1 MASPSGHGSDSNGHG
16 GFGEGDSDHGEIGNS
31 TIERFFRGI
40 SEFIFHTKLGVADVQ
55 LVDYVSDLMLR
66 FVRVDSLYS
75 LRQSDGMR
83 TKHVVQ
89 MISEAE
95 RRIGIA
101 KREVY
106 RHVGDFTLFWSGM
119 YPESLAEKKSQGN
132 SPDRFID
139 YCRQGKRAYAIAAE
153 IDGGADRPSSELIH
167 RMSEHFEMCAYG
179 LREVRRHWEEDDES
193 GGLLTW

>member
-1 MASPSGHGSDSNGHG
+1 MASQSGHSSG
-16 GFGEGDSDHGEIGNS
+16 GCGGGDSDGKDISAS

-89 MISEAE
+89 MVTEAE

-119 YPESLAEKKSQGN
+119 YPESLATKKNQAN
-132 SPDRFID
+132 TPDRFID

-153 IDGGADRPSSELIH
+153 IDGGEDRPSSELIH

>member
-1 MASPSGHGSDSNGHG
+1 MASN
-16 GFGEGDSDHGEIGNS
+16 SDHVSGGNGGDDSEKKAFETS

-55 LVDYVSDLMLR
+55 LVDYVSDLLLR
-66 FVRVDSLYS
+66 FIRVDSVYA
-75 LRQSDGMR
+75 LRHSDGTR
-83 TKHVVQ
+83 TKHLVH
-89 MISEAE
+89 MIAEAE

-119 YPESLAEKKSQGN
+119 YPESLGTEK
-132 SPDRFID
+132 DRGDLMNRFSD
-139 YCRQGKRAYAIAAE
+139 FSRQGKRAYAIAAE
-153 IDGGADRPSSELIH
+153 IEGGEDRPSSELIH

-179 LREVRRHWEEDDES
+179 LREVRRHWEEDDQS
-193 GGLLTW
+193 DGLLLG

>member
-1 MASPSGHGSDSNGHG
+1 MASQSGHGADRHDD
-16 GFGEGDSDHGEIGNS
+16 GDIGAS

-83 TKHVVQ
+83 TKHVVH

-119 YPESLAEKKSQGN
+119 YPESLSESKNHGLF
-132 SPDRFID
+132 PDRLID

-153 IDGGADRPSSELIH
+153 IDGGQDRPSSELIH

-179 LREVRRHWEEDDES
+179 LREVRRHWEEDDDS
-193 GGLLTW
+193 GNLLTW

>member
-1 MASPSGHGSDSNGHG
+1 MTLNSGHQAGGQDGDDS
-16 GFGEGDSDHGEIGNS
+16 ERKDAAAS

-40 SEFIFHTKLGVADVQ
+40 SEFIFHTKLGVVDVQ

-89 MISEAE
+89 MVSEAD

-106 RHVGDFTLFWSGM
+106 RQVGDFTLFWSGM
-119 YPESLAEKKSQGN
+119 YPESLTGKRSETDG
-132 SPDRFID
+132 PDRLID
-139 YCRQGKRAYAIAAE
+139 YCRQGKRAYAIAAG
-153 IDGGADRPSSELIH
+153 IDGGAGRPSSELIH
-167 RMSEHFEMCAYG
+167 NMSEHFEMCAYG
-179 LREVRRHWEEDDES
+179 LREVRRHWEDDRES
-193 GGLLTW
+193 GELLTW